1 MVENIKELV
10 QQCHEG
16 TISRR
21 EFTYKAI
28 AICGSLA
35 AATVFADALF
45 PPDAYS
51 AQVDANDPGLK
62 SGDVQF
68 PGREGNVLGYLSR
81 PAAAGKYPAIVII
94 SDNQGL
100 GDHVRDVARRY
111 AKEGYVALVPD
122 MFSRHGG
129 TAKVNPKGTGV
140 SNLQELAPDD
150 AVAEYINAGYSYL
163 KTLPDVRGDRLGI
176 TGFCWG
182 GGQAY
187 LNTTRVRGLRAA
199 VIFYGETPEP
209 LELLERIEAPVLA
222 HYAERD
228 QRITGTVP
236 QTEAAMK
243 KYNKS
248 YEYKIYPGAQ
258 HAFFHDLRP
267 DRYHP
272 EAAKEAWSRTL
283 AFFKKHL
290 QS

>member
-1 MVENIKELV
+1 MPEKIKELV
-10 QQCHEG
+10 DGYREG
-16 TISRR
+16 RISRR
-21 EFTYKAI
+21 EFIHKTVVLT
-28 AICGSLA
+28 GGMV
-35 AATVFADALF
+35 AATTGVDSLLSSAAHG
-45 PPDAYS
+45 
-51 AQVDANDPGLK
+51 AQVSPDDPGLK

-68 PGREGNVLGYLSR
+68 PGQKGNVFGYLSR
-81 PAAAGKYPAIVII
+81 PAAGGKYPAIVII

-100 GDHVRDVARRY
+100 GDHFRDVARRY
-111 AKEGYVALVPD
+111 AKEGYIALVPD
-122 MFSRHGG
+122 IFSRHGG

-140 SNLQELAPDD
+140 SNFSELASDE

-163 KTLPDVRGDRLGI
+163 KTLPEVRGDRLGI

-187 LNTTRVRGLRAA
+187 LNATQVRGLRAA
-199 VIFYGETPEP
+199 VIFYGETPKP

-228 QRITGTVP
+228 ERITGAVS

-248 YEYKIYPGAQ
+248 YEYKIYAGAQ
-258 HAFFHDLRP
+258 HAFFHDQRP

>member
-1 MVENIKELV
+1 MAEKIRELV
-10 QQCHEG
+10 QQYHEG
-16 TISRR
+16 NISRR
-21 EFTYKAI
+21 EFTYKAM
-28 AICGSLA
+28 AFTGSLA

-45 PPDAYS
+45 APAAYG

-68 PGREGNVLGYLSR
+68 PGQKGNVFGYLSR

-100 GDHVRDVARRY
+100 GDHFRDVARRY
-111 AKEGYVALVPD
+111 AKEGYIALVPD
-122 MFSRHGG
+122 IFSRHGG

-140 SNLQELAPDD
+140 SNFPELAPDE

-163 KTLPDVRGDRLGI
+163 KTLPEVRGDRLGI

-187 LNTTRVRGLRAA
+187 LNTTQVRGLRAA
-199 VIFYGETPEP
+199 VIFYGETPKP

-228 QRITGTVP
+228 ERITGAVP

-248 YEYKIYPGAQ
+248 YEYKIYAGAQ
-258 HAFFHDLRP
+258 HAFFHDQRP